1 MGWEIWNVLPWR
13 VSNSDPVS
21 LLQSPLPAPGPAEA
35 RRQADSACG
44 AGWREPDAGAV
55 RQAGGRQHQDEAPD
69 GGDLRAFNR
78 QREAVVQVEVTS

>member
-1 MGWEIWNVLPWR
+1 M
-13 VSNSDPVS
+13 S

-78 QREAVVQVEVTS
+78 QREAVVQVEVTSYSLSPLSPSHSGQR

>member
-1 MGWEIWNVLPWR
+1 MSSRP
-13 VSNSDPVS
+13 S
-21 LLQSPLPAPGPAEA
+21 APGSAEA
-35 RRQADSACG
+35 RRQADSARG
-44 AGWREPDAGAV
+44 AGRREPDAGAV